1 MGERSINGN
10 VSSLEP
16 RHVRIRVQLILLVVA
31 QRRLSY
37 LHRDASIM
45 DDSADNKQKSKLDW
59 QSDEASGSH
68 DDLGKG
74 LKTPDS
80 PAHVEAP
87 PPRAILLEQA
97 SKFVEDDEIKD
108 APAERKIAFLRS
120 KGLTDEEAYRLLELP
135 CDNAKA
141 EMPKETGPEQAV
153 CFAQRIY
160 STLNLTSV

>member
-1 MGERSINGN
+1 MNGN

-16 RHVRIRVQLILLVVA
+16 RHVRIRILLAVA

-37 LHRDASIM
+37 LHRDASVM
-45 DDSADNKQKSKLDW
+45 DDSADNKQKSKRDW
-59 QSDEASGSH
+59 QYDEIPGSH
-68 DDLGKG
+68 EDLGKG
-74 LKTPDS
+74 LKTTDS

-97 SKFVEDDEIKD
+97 SKFLEDDEIKD

-120 KGLTDEEAYRLLELP
+120 KGLTEEEVYRLLELP
-135 CDNAKA
+135 HDSDKA

-160 STLNLTSV
+160 SPLNLTRL